1 MTHSVT
7 HHDTHR
13 RSTRDAVRVPVWRS
27 LLFSRLRAVVGTA
40 DTGRALLLQLNLGPH
55 SDLTE
60 EEFKC
65 AALGFNPG
73 TANA

>member
-1 MTHSVT
+1 MTHIVGQP
-7 HHDTHR
+7 
-13 RSTRDAVRVPVWRS
+13 AMLFAFPPVRRS